1 MWEIKGSTQISS
13 TFFSI
18 RESRLC
24 MSPNEGQEWG
34 HRHFPP
40 LQSGK
45 GPKRSGKEGNS
56 PVSSAAAFLG
66 RSKSEFFSPLKRQV
80 LTPPKNNHYSYQQNG
95 WGIEKGSTVPSQNQI
110 AGPERGGKSLG
121 NSRERNNCLGI
132 RLLLG

>member
-1 MWEIKGSTQISS
+1 
-13 TFFSI
+13 
-18 RESRLC
+18 

-40 LQSGK
+40 CSLARVQSVLEK
-45 GPKRSGKEGNS
+45 GEI
-56 PVSSAAAFLG
+56 VLFLPQLLLGG
-66 RSKSEFFSPLKRQV
+66 RSKSKFFSPLKRQV